1 MRVLVAAASRHG
13 STAEI
18 AKKVGEVLA
27 AAGIETD
34 VVPPGEVASVAPY
47 DAVVLGSGVYA
58 GRWLA
63 SAKEFVD
70 READALSSRPVWL
83 FSSGPVGDPAKPAA
97 EPVDVDAVR
106 KRTNA
111 LDHRVFAGK
120 LDRQILGF
128 GERAIVLAVHAAEG
142 DFRSWESVSEWAS
155 GIAGTLQTTAV
166 AESAAA
172 TR

>member
-18 AKKVGEVLA
+18 ATKLAEVLA

-34 VVPPGEVASVAPY
+34 VRPPAEVVSVTPY
-47 DAVVLGSGVYA
+47 DGVVLGSGVYA

-63 SAKEFVD
+63 SAREFVD
-70 READALSSRPVWL
+70 REAAGLCARRVWL

-97 EPVDVDAVR
+97 EPVDVDAIR
-106 KRTNA
+106 KRTKA
-111 LDHRVFAGK
+111 LDHRVFGGK

-142 DFRSWESVSEWAS
+142 DFRSWEAVSEWAS
-155 GIAGTLQTTAV
+155 GIATTLQAPPIV
-166 AESAAA
+166 EPVP
-172 TR
+172 